1 MVQGQTAIT
10 RAEILKNMM
19 KLTLNNIEVTELL
32 RQDPNAVNDGGFQR
46 LFVKLQ
52 GQLNLETKELQLD
65 DNDLRRIPRY
75 AYEYKQGGWQTR
87 LELIFCR
94 TLGPRLERNLRAE

>member
-1 MVQGQTAIT
+1 
-10 RAEILKNMM
+10 M
-19 KLTLNNIEVTELL
+19 KLTLNNVEVTELL
-32 RQDPNAVNDGGFQR
+32 RQEPNTASDGGFQQ

-65 DNDLRRIPRY
+65 DDDLRRIPRY
-75 AYEYKQGGWQTR
+75 AYDYRQGGWQNR

-94 TLGPRLERNLRAE
+94 TLGPRLGHNVRAE